1 MDLMAVVW
9 ILLAYSLGSVSSAII
24 VCKLMGLP
32 DPRSEGSGNPG
43 ATNVLRI
50 GGKKAAALTLVG
62 DMLKGYLPVALAVWF
77 GCDAITVIAIGIAA
91 FAGHLW
97 PVFFEFKGGKGVAT
111 ELGVLFGLNP
121 IVGAIV
127 AFIWLFIAK
136 GLKISSLAA
145 LVAMALAPLI
155 TWYLTGLTVWAV
167 GVAVMSAVLI
177 WRHKSNIQRLLS
189 GEESVIGR

>member
-1 MDLMAVVW
+1 
-9 ILLAYSLGSVSSAII
+9 
-24 VCKLMGLP
+24 MGLP

-77 GCDAITVIAIGIAA
+77 GCDAITVIAIGVAA
-91 FAGHLW
+91 FVGHLW

-111 ELGVLFGLNP
+111 ELGVLFGLHP
-121 IVGAIV
+121 VIGALSALV
-127 AFIWLFIAK
+127 WVFIAK

-145 LVAMALAPLI
+145 LIAMALAPVF
-155 TWYLTGLTVWAV
+155 TWYWSSSLEWTV
-167 GVAVMSAVLI
+167 GVVAMSVVLI

-189 GEESVIGR
+189 GEESAIGR

>member
-1 MDLMAVVW
+1 VDLMVVVW
-9 ILLAYSLGSVSSAII
+9 VALAYMLGSVSSAII

-62 DMLKGYLPVALAVWF
+62 DMLKGYIPVALAMWF
-77 GCDAITVIAIGIAA
+77 WLDAPTVIAIGMAA
-91 FAGHLW
+91 FIGHLW

-121 IVGAIV
+121 IIGAISALV
-127 AFIWLFIAK
+127 WLFIAK

-145 LVAMALAPLI
+145 LVAMALAPVI
-155 TWYLTGLTVWAV
+155 TWYFTGLNVWAV
-167 GVAVMSAVLI
+167 GVATMSAILI

-189 GEESVIGR
+189 GEESAIGR